1 MSSYRLSVL
10 IKDYFGGMGVDSNR
24 IEVTGHGEKRHISP
38 NDNAIEREQNRRVV
52 IRMSKSTYACN
63 TFERVNI

>member
-1 MSSYRLSVL
+1 
-10 IKDYFGGMGVDSNR
+10 MGVDSNR

-52 IRMSKSTYACN
+52 IRMSKSTYAYN